1 MLLQLEYTVPIVL
14 GFLHLIIAA
23 LLLLSYR
30 TNIFVNIYLI
40 ILLLIGALKS
50 LSLGLL
56 QDESDIF
63 LSENFSWVRLA
74 LIFVVPASYLYL
86 QTIIENKQAGSFR
99 DIVHFISPVIWSCA
113 IVLQSYYMWVPSNL
127 WHTVR
132 VIIISSY
139 TFFYIMISIG
149 SLKDFYRNSNQDN
162 NQVRHFNSIK
172 NWVVLFFIIITLIE
186 IRALVHFNFNLEN
199 NNGMFFGVSIILNLL
214 FLFSLVFKIISSP
227 EILFGYLK
235 LKKSIEI
242 YSDGNTERASRNKIN
257 RRIIES
263 DYHYYINDRPIED
276 FFEDKDLECLRIL
289 LNNTDKFLNINSFDS
304 IFISQFKTH
313 VITLKKRRQQS
324 LTGIKFALSNRLGIP
339 EESIYIYAND
349 NLDKRIKLIK
359 LNPDI
364 LSEEIY

>member
-1 MLLQLEYTVPIVL
+1 
-14 GFLHLIIAA
+14 
-23 LLLLSYR
+23 
-30 TNIFVNIYLI
+30 
-40 ILLLIGALKS
+40 
-50 LSLGLL
+50 
-56 QDESDIF
+56 
-63 LSENFSWVRLA
+63 
-74 LIFVVPASYLYL
+74 
-86 QTIIENKQAGSFR
+86 
-99 DIVHFISPVIWSCA
+99 
-113 IVLQSYYMWVPSNL
+113 
-127 WHTVR
+127 
-132 VIIISSY
+132 
-139 TFFYIMISIG
+139 MISIG

-227 EILFGYLK
+227 EILFGYSK